1 MAQVLAKEYECL
13 TCHKPIK
20 ISKIDNAGP
29 NTRKK
34 WEKFERDG
42 TTPHQCGSNSNSSS
56 SSANNYNPIKK
67 YHEQSL
73 QEQEEEVPSTQTVT
87 VDNGPSEQ
95 IAALA
100 EEVKGLRETVNILIS
115 QITMLRSEVKNK
127 K

>member
-29 NTRKK
+29 NARKK

-42 TTPHQCGSNSNSSS
+42 TTPHQCSSNSNNNR
-56 SSANNYNPIKK
+56 SSANNYNPNKK

-73 QEQEEEVPSTQTVT
+73 QEQEEVSFTQTVT
-87 VDNGPSEQ
+87 VDNGPQ

-100 EEVKGLRETVNILIS
+100 EEVKGLRETVDILVS